1 MARDF
6 ISNVANLKTSDIPVK
21 VKNFILKQ
29 YIINTPR
36 MLDDIKRASTAAGT
50 MVVWVVSQISY
61 ADILTKVEPL
71 KNEIQKLEREGKDMQ
86 AYEVVERIKALEKKT
101 KQLEQEYEALIK
113 EKQSIQTDM
122 ERVEDKVSRIN
133 RLLFNLESEKHRW

>member
-1 MARDF
+1 
-6 ISNVANLKTSDIPVK
+6 
-21 VKNFILKQ
+21 
-29 YIINTPR
+29 

-61 ADILTKVEPL
+61 ADIQTKVEPL

>member
-1 MARDF
+1 MRQLMARDF
-6 ISNVANLKTSDIPVK
+6 ISNVVNLKTSDIPVK

-61 ADILTKVEPL
+61 ADIQTKVEPP
-71 KNEIQKLEREGKDMQ
+71 QKRDPETREGGQ
-86 AYEVVERIKALEKKT
+86 GYAGV
-101 KQLEQEYEALIK
+101 
-113 EKQSIQTDM
+113 
-122 ERVEDKVSRIN
+122 
-133 RLLFNLESEKHRW
+133 